1 MKNSEKGIKMIEF
14 FKSEI
19 DMIIFA
25 LTEIESPRTAQK
37 LLGITKKHYQYKRL
51 AKKWRDEILIKIHP
65 DRCRHKDASKACSAL
80 NEIYEIMNL

>member
-1 MKNSEKGIKMIEF
+1 MIEF

-25 LTEIESPRTAQK
+25 LTEIECPRTTQK
-37 LLGITKKHYQYKRL
+37 LLGITKKHYQYERL

-65 DRCRHKDASKACSAL
+65 DRCRHKDASEACSAL
-80 NEIYEIMNL
+80 NEIHKRMTL